1 LERTPAL
8 ALSAPRSPASRPDLL
23 PAPTHWDEHPIA
35 LADGRRLRSVSAAA
49 GRARVRAGMTVAE
62 ARAMCADLEV
72 LDWDEMAILH
82 AITEMSAAFL
92 AGSPQVTPVAG
103 APGMWWVGAG
113 GFDGIGG
120 ERALLYDLVRI
131 ARRWHPRPRVAI
143 ADSCIA
149 ARAAT
154 WASRDPSLESAATD
168 RPSSIFIVPPA
179 GCAAYLETAP
189 LALVP
194 MDDELRATL
203 DALGLHTAGA
213 FAALSAEDVERRW
226 GEVGLAAWRL
236 ARGED
241 QRRPVL
247 LRSEGRRAVS
257 VELASPA
264 ETMEPVLFLVRAAL
278 DRLVGELVSD
288 GRAAAAVAITLTLDV
303 ATSALPSGGAP
314 HTVTREVRPARP
326 LGRTTPLFER
336 CRALLDGWM
345 PGAPVCGVAV
355 AIVAT
360 APLSGEQG
368 DLLAQG
374 WRDPAAID
382 AALARLRA
390 ELGPNVVVR
399 PVARDEHRPERTGVW
414 MDIEAVQDGGKGNEG
429 RGTEDR
435 EVALRLLEQPE
446 QVEVEGADRVAVAL
460 WWRGRR
466 ISIDRAIGP
475 ERLSGDWWKDGYRR
489 DYWRYEAE
497 GSELLV
503 FQSSNGWFI
512 QGWYD

>member
-1 LERTPAL
+1 V
-8 ALSAPRSPASRPDLL
+8 
-23 PAPTHWDEHPIA
+23 

-72 LDWDEMAILH
+72 LDWDEVAILH
-82 AITEMSAAFL
+82 AITEMSAALL

-103 APGMWWVGAG
+103 APGLWWVGAS

-143 ADSCIA
+143 ADSCVA

-154 WASRDPSLESAATD
+154 WANHDASPGSTPTD
-168 RPSSIFIVPPA
+168 RRSSIFIVPPA
-179 GCAAYLETAP
+179 GCAAYLAAAP

-203 DALGLHTAGA
+203 GALGLHTAGA

-226 GEVGLAAWRL
+226 GDMGLTAWQL

-247 LRSEGRRAVS
+247 LRPEVRRMVS
-257 VELASPA
+257 VELAAPA

-278 DRLVGELVSD
+278 DRLVTELVAE
-288 GRAAAAVAITLTLDV
+288 GRAAAAIAITLTLDV
-303 ATSALPSGGAP
+303 ATSALPTGGAP

-326 LGRTTPLFER
+326 LGRTAPLFER
-336 CRALLDGWM
+336 CRALLDGWA

-355 AIVAT
+355 SIVAT

-374 WRDPAAID
+374 WRDPAAVD

-390 ELGPNVVVR
+390 ELGPNVVV
-399 PVARDEHRPERTGVW
+399 PPAARAT
-414 MDIEAVQDGGKGNEG
+414 
-429 RGTEDR
+429 
-435 EVALRLLEQPE
+435 
-446 QVEVEGADRVAVAL
+446 GADRGRMGRSR
-460 WWRGRR
+460 RGRTLVAR
-466 ISIDRAIGP
+466 TPYLHRPRGRPRAAVRRLVEGRLPPGLLAIRSGG
-475 ERLSGDWWKDGYRR
+475 ERAARVPGKWCGGGVVHPR
-489 DYWRYEAE
+489 
-497 GSELLV
+497 LV
-503 FQSSNGWFI
+503 RLRAPPHWPLPQRVILTLTIRSCS
-512 QGWYD
+512 

>member
-1 LERTPAL
+1 M
-8 ALSAPRSPASRPDLL
+8 D
-23 PAPTHWDEHPIA
+23 
-35 LADGRRLRSVSAAA
+35 RR
-49 GRARVRAGMTVAE
+49 
-62 ARAMCADLEV
+62 
-72 LDWDEMAILH
+72 
-82 AITEMSAAFL
+82 
-92 AGSPQVTPVAG
+92 
-103 APGMWWVGAG
+103 
-113 GFDGIGG
+113 
-120 ERALLYDLVRI
+120 
-131 ARRWHPRPRVAI
+131 
-143 ADSCIA
+143 
-149 ARAAT
+149 
-154 WASRDPSLESAATD
+154 
-168 RPSSIFIVPPA
+168 SSIFIVPPG
-179 GCAAYLETAP
+179 GCAAYLAAAP

-194 MDDELRATL
+194 MDDELRVTL
-203 DALGLHTAGA
+203 GALGLHTAGA

-241 QRRPVL
+241 QRRPML
-247 LRSEGRRAVS
+247 LRAEAKRAVS

-278 DRLVGELVSD
+278 DRLVTELVAE
-288 GRAAAAVAITLTLDV
+288 GRAVASVAITLTLDV
-303 ATSALPSGGAP
+303 ATSALPSGGVP
-314 HTVTREVRPARP
+314 HTVTREVRPAHP
-326 LGRTTPLFER
+326 LGRTGPLFER
-336 CRALLDGWM
+336 CRALLDGWV

-374 WRDPAAID
+374 WRDPAAVD

-399 PVARDEHRPERTGVW
+399 PVARDEHRPERAGEW
-414 MDIEAVQDGGKGNEG
+414 RDIEETRDDGKGEQ
-429 RGTEDR
+429 RWSTQERD
-435 EVALRLLEQPE
+435 VALRLLEQPE
-446 QVEVEGADRVAVAL
+446 RIEVEWAERTAVAL

-497 GSELLV
+497 ESELLV
-503 FQSSNGWFI
+503 FQATDGWFL